1 MKDEMTSIKVGKYDI
16 ENNVALPGCTLQILD
31 AHKQVV
37 KEVTTTSM
45 TQEIEIKGLNVETQY
60 YFKEAIAPQG
70 YAVNH
75 YLIPFV
81 LQKDGSL
88 KVGTI
93 NEDQVISEDEDYQ
106 QFFENGILKSKDN
119 PTSIKISKVDITTHK
134 ELAGAKLQILD
145 QDGNVVKEWTSST
158 QPKEIIGLETGVTYT
173 LKETVAPAG
182 YALTSQTTI
191 TLKDDGTIDEAKTTT
206 KISDEGILLVEDQL
220 LQGIDVD
227 DHLDDQL
234 KEEKKEQNNQL
245 ETGDESHIEQWALL
259 SALSF
264 LSFIC
269 LYLFGIL
276 DKKIR

>member
-1 MKDEMTSIKVGKYDI
+1 M
-16 ENNVALPGCTLQILD
+16 
-31 AHKQVV
+31 
-37 KEVTTTSM
+37 
-45 TQEIEIKGLNVETQY
+45 
-60 YFKEAIAPQG
+60 
-70 YAVNH
+70 
-75 YLIPFV
+75 
-81 LQKDGSL
+81 

-93 NEDQVISEDEDYQ
+93 NEDQVINEDEDYQ